1 MSTELPKTFDPA
13 EIEARWYAHWE
24 GEGLFRPD
32 RPQAEPYTIVNPPP
46 NVTGSLHI
54 GHALDNTLQDVMIR
68 YERLRGKDAL
78 WVVGT
83 DHAGIATQMVV
94 ERQLEANQDKR
105 TNYSREDFIAKVWE
119 WKEESGGTITRQ
131 LRRLGCSMDWS
142 REQFTMDDHFSQAV
156 LKTFVDLHK
165 DGLIYRDKR
174 LVNWDPKLKTAIS
187 DLEVETQ
194 DVKGSFWHFRYPLED
209 GVTLADGR
217 DYIEVATTRPETMLA
232 DMAVAV
238 HPDDA
243 RYASV
248 VGKHVVL
255 PITGR
260 RVPIVADEHADP
272 ELGSGAVKITPGHDF
287 NDFEVGKRAG
297 FKPADMLN
305 MLDGE
310 ANVCQTAD
318 GLVPEEFLGLHRFKR
333 DGVDGARELVVRRLK
348 ELDCLI
354 PHVTKD
360 KEGNAVEHD
369 AEPRTIAT
377 PFGDRGGVV
386 IEPWLTDQWYV
397 DAETLAKKPI
407 EAVKS
412 GAVEIVPKSWEKTFF
427 NWMENIQPWCV
438 SRQLWWGHRIPA
450 WYDADGKA
458 YVAMTQEEAQ
468 AQAGDGIALTRDE
481 DVLDT
486 WFSSA
491 LWPSATLGWP
501 DKTDLVDKHYPNSL
515 LISGFDILFFWD
527 ARMMM
532 MGQYNTGQNPWP
544 KLYLHGLVRAADG
557 QKMSKSKGNVVDPLG
572 LIDQYGAD
580 ALRFFMA
587 AMESQGR
594 DVKMDEKRVEGYR
607 NFATKL
613 WNAARF
619 CEANGIAASTQIAAP
634 EATSAVNR
642 WIIGETVATLKAL
655 DEAMAALRF
664 DAAANTIYQFVWANF
679 CDWYLELIKGQID
692 AETKAVAGWA
702 LDQILVMLHPFMP
715 FITEEL
721 WSKLG
726 DRADYPLI
734 TAKWPQPQADIDPA
748 AKAEVDWL
756 IALTT
761 ALRAA
766 KNELGLAPG
775 AKLDAYVVNPSITA
789 KKALAVNSTSIGRV
803 ARLGAVFQHEPPKG
817 AAMQVTAGDD
827 TFIIP
832 LEGLIDID
840 AEKSRL
846 EKALAASQKEAKSL
860 EGRLSNANFTERAK
874 PEAVEK
880 ARADHAHH
888 SAEVERL
895 TAALARLG

>member
-54 GHALDNTLQDVMIR
+54 GHALDNTLQDVMIL

-272 ELGSGAVKITPGHDF
+272 ELGSSAVKITPGHDF

-348 ELDCLI
+348 EL
-354 PHVTKD
+354 
-360 KEGNAVEHD
+360 
-369 AEPRTIAT
+369 
-377 PFGDRGGVV
+377 
-386 IEPWLTDQWYV
+386 
-397 DAETLAKKPI
+397 
-407 EAVKS
+407 
-412 GAVEIVPKSWEKTFF
+412 
-427 NWMENIQPWCV
+427 
-438 SRQLWWGHRIPA
+438 
-450 WYDADGKA
+450 
-458 YVAMTQEEAQ
+458 
-468 AQAGDGIALTRDE
+468 
-481 DVLDT
+481 
-486 WFSSA
+486 
-491 LWPSATLGWP
+491 
-501 DKTDLVDKHYPNSL
+501 
-515 LISGFDILFFWD
+515 
-527 ARMMM
+527 
-532 MGQYNTGQNPWP
+532 
-544 KLYLHGLVRAADG
+544 
-557 QKMSKSKGNVVDPLG
+557 
-572 LIDQYGAD
+572 
-580 ALRFFMA
+580 
-587 AMESQGR
+587 
-594 DVKMDEKRVEGYR
+594 
-607 NFATKL
+607 
-613 WNAARF
+613 
-619 CEANGIAASTQIAAP
+619 
-634 EATSAVNR
+634 
-642 WIIGETVATLKAL
+642 
-655 DEAMAALRF
+655 
-664 DAAANTIYQFVWANF
+664 
-679 CDWYLELIKGQID
+679 
-692 AETKAVAGWA
+692 
-702 LDQILVMLHPFMP
+702 
-715 FITEEL
+715 
-721 WSKLG
+721 
-726 DRADYPLI
+726 
-734 TAKWPQPQADIDPA
+734 
-748 AKAEVDWL
+748 
-756 IALTT
+756 
-761 ALRAA
+761 
-766 KNELGLAPG
+766 
-775 AKLDAYVVNPSITA
+775 
-789 KKALAVNSTSIGRV
+789 
-803 ARLGAVFQHEPPKG
+803 
-817 AAMQVTAGDD
+817 
-827 TFIIP
+827 
-832 LEGLIDID
+832 
-840 AEKSRL
+840 
-846 EKALAASQKEAKSL
+846 
-860 EGRLSNANFTERAK
+860 
-874 PEAVEK
+874 
-880 ARADHAHH
+880 
-888 SAEVERL
+888 
-895 TAALARLG
+895 